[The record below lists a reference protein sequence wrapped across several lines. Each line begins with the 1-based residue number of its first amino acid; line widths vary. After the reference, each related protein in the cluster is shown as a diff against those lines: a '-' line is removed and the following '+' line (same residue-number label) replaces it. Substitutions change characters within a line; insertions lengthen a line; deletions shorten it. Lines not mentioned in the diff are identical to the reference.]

1 MNKQIPWLRVAVQG
15 VVIVGSIL
23 AAFGVEA
30 GWDAR
35 GERLRRAALLEDLQT
50 EISLNVVGLEA
61 ALQRQRTRVERVDLL
76 LRELTPQSTGLPDDS
91 VRALQASVLV
101 HPTYDPTFGI
111 LNLLIQSGDLTLF
124 EDRVLRAR
132 LAGLPSFWKDYLGN
146 QGLLLEVGTRPEV
159 LYGTG
164 SMLFDY
170 AATIP
175 GDELITTGSEGSRVV
190 AAKYLTFVRFLTDDL
205 MIGQGE
211 ALLAELASILE
222 LLRMP

>member
-1 MNKQIPWLRVAVQG
+1 M
-15 VVIVGSIL
+15 
-23 AAFGVEA
+23 
-30 GWDAR
+30 
-35 GERLRRAALLEDLQT
+35 
-50 EISLNVVGLEA
+50 
-61 ALQRQRTRVERVDLL
+61 
-76 LRELTPQSTGLPDDS
+76 
-91 VRALQASVLV
+91 
-101 HPTYDPTFGI
+101 
-111 LNLLIQSGDLTLF
+111 
-124 EDRVLRAR
+124 
-132 LAGLPSFWKDYLGN
+132 
-146 QGLLLEVGTRPEV
+146 LEVGTRPEV